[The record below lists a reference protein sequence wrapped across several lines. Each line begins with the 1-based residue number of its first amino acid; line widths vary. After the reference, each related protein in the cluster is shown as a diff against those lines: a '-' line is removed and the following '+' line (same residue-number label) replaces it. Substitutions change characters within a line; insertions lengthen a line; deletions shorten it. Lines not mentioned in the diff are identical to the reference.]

1 MKSFLFLVPTVFVI
15 SGCLQTRND
24 VRSNEQKKV
33 MQQQVVT
40 MQRTNADVTTRFS
53 DVEGTVRD
61 LNGRVEVMEN
71 KLGKDATASS
81 DSVRTLQVK
90 NEELGQKVNSLQE
103 ALTLMEKQVFALS
116 AEVNSMKA
124 QKTAEVKAA
133 QEAAA
138 QAATKRSTMGPYE
151 QAEEHFNNKDWK
163 QAILSYQKYRDQNP
177 KGAKFPDA
185 TYKIGVSF
193 QELGLKDEARTFYE
207 EVTKKFP
214 KSDEAR
220 RGKIRLKGL

>member
-1 MKSFLFLVPTVFVI
+1 MKSILWLAPTLI
-15 SGCLQTRND
+15 LATGCLQTRND

-33 MQQQVVT
+33 MQQQVVN
-40 MQRTNADVTTRFS
+40 MQRTNADATSRFA
-53 DVEGTVRD
+53 DVEQTVRD
-61 LNGRVEVMEN
+61 LNGRLEVMEN
-71 KLGKDATASS
+71 KVGQDSAASGE
-81 DSVRTLQVK
+81 SVRSLQTK
-90 NEELGQKVNSLQE
+90 NAELGERVNSLQE

-116 AEVNSMKA
+116 AEVNSMKSQQA
-124 QKTAEVKAA
+124 ADAKAA
-133 QEAAA
+133 QDAAA
-138 QAATKRSTMGPYE
+138 QASKRAAQNPYE
-151 QAEEHFNNKDWK
+151 LGEEHFGKKEWK

-177 KGAKFPDA
+177 KGAKFADA